1 MKLGSLFDGSGTC
14 PLAASA
20 VGIIPAWAS
29 EIEPFPK
36 AVTQSR
42 FPKMVHLGD
51 ITKMNGAEIEPVDVI
66 TFGSPCQNLSI
77 AGNGKGLAGQE
88 SSLFFEAIR
97 VIQEMRCAT
106 NGRFPQIVIWENVYG
121 AFSSTQGE
129 DFRTVIET
137 LWKICEGNDSVP
149 RYAEDKQGRQK
160 WPHTGFVLGDH
171 SSIAWRGLDA
181 QGWGVP
187 QRRKRVFVVLDLGGQ
202 CAGRI
207 LFEREGLRRDF
218 KKVRTTRETIRPIA
232 KTSPSE
238 HNSVFAVESHPQDSR
253 VVLRRDGIVQTLSGR
268 MGTGGG
274 NVPIAV
280 FSFDSLASNS
290 MKSANPHSGSR
301 RVDIAKTLDCADQSP
316 AKNQGGLCVIQAQA
330 FGQASYDE
338 YALTE
343 QAVTLKATG
352 GSYGGGS
359 ENLVLVPCKGDIG
372 IANGGAGKKAG
383 SIAFSKE
390 VSPTLKAGASG
401 LQAPIVAIPHKFPI
415 VCRATQQS
423 NAETMIDCCPTI
435 TSAAG
440 TSGNN
445 QPIAAIPYTL
455 KIRSG
460 CEGGGKGALIQEDK
474 SATLSCNND
483 QTLFVPTQTEN
494 GEVIYLARKL
504 TPTECASLQGFEK
517 DWCALVPHKDSA
529 EYKMWGN
536 GMAFPCMLYIME
548 GVQEVL
554 VERYLDNLFGG
565 DTSE

>member
-121 AFSSTQGE
+121 AF
-129 DFRTVIET
+129 
-137 LWKICEGNDSVP
+137 
-149 RYAEDKQGRQK
+149 
-160 WPHTGFVLGDH
+160 
-171 SSIAWRGLDA
+171 
-181 QGWGVP
+181 
-187 QRRKRVFVVLDLGGQ
+187 
-202 CAGRI
+202 
-207 LFEREGLRRDF
+207 
-218 KKVRTTRETIRPIA
+218 
-232 KTSPSE
+232 
-238 HNSVFAVESHPQDSR
+238 
-253 VVLRRDGIVQTLSGR
+253 
-268 MGTGGG
+268 
-274 NVPIAV
+274 NVPLV
-280 FSFDSLASNS
+280 LV
-290 MKSANPHSGSR
+290 P
-301 RVDIAKTLDCADQSP
+301 C
-316 AKNQGGLCVIQAQA
+316 

-338 YALTE
+338 YAPTE

-352 GSYGGGS
+352 GNYGGGT
-359 ENLVLVPCKGDIG
+359 ETLVLEPIGADFYNQAITGGVTMTLAAARPDHHHLPC
-372 IANGGAGKKAG
+372 A
-383 SIAFSKE
+383 
-390 VSPTLKAGASG
+390 L
-401 LQAPIVAIPHKFPI
+401 
-415 VCRATQQS
+415 
-423 NAETMIDCCPTI
+423 
-435 TSAAG
+435 
-440 TSGNN
+440 
-445 QPIAAIPYTL
+445 IPYTL

-554 VERYLDNLFGG
+554 AERYLDNLFGG
-565 DTSE
+565 DTTEP

>member
-88 SSLFFEAIR
+88 SSLFFEAVR

-137 LWKICEGNDSVP
+137 LWKICEGDNSVP
-149 RYAEDKQGRQK
+149 RYAEDKRGRQK

-218 KKVRTTRETIRPIA
+218 KKVRRTGQTVRPA
-232 KTSPSE
+232 SETSPAE
-238 HNSVFAVESHPQDSR
+238 HHRVYAVENHAQDSR
-253 VVLRRDGIVQTLSGR
+253 VSLSPDNTVQTLAGR

-274 NVPIAV
+274 NVPLV
-280 FSFDSLASNS
+280 LV
-290 MKSANPHSGSR
+290 P
-301 RVDIAKTLDCADQSP
+301 C
-316 AKNQGGLCVIQAQA
+316 

-338 YALTE
+338 YAPTE

-352 GSYGGGS
+352 GNYGGGT
-359 ENLVLVPCKGDIG
+359 ETLVL
-372 IANGGAGKKAG
+372 
-383 SIAFSKE
+383 E
-390 VSPTLKAGASG
+390 
-401 LQAPIVAIPHKFPI
+401 PHEKFPI
-415 VCRATQQS
+415 VCRATQQR
-423 NAETMIDCCPTI
+423 NAETMADCCPTL

-445 QPIAAIPYTL
+445 QPIVAIPHTVLSIGADCYNGKVTGNKSMTLCAAKSDAHHLPCALIPYTL

-517 DWCALVPHKDSA
+517 DWCALVPHKDAA

-554 VERYLDNLFGG
+554 AERYLDDLFGG
-565 DTSE
+565 DASGHG

>member
-42 FPKMVHLGD
+42 FPKMAHLGD
-51 ITKMNGAEIEPVDVI
+51 IIKMNGAEIEPVDVI

-137 LWKICEGNDSVP
+137 LWKICEGDDSVP
-149 RYAEDKQGRQK
+149 RYAEDKQKRQK
-160 WPHTGFVLGDH
+160 WPHTGFILGDH

-218 KKVRTTRETIRPIA
+218 KKVRRTGETIRPA
-232 KTSPSE
+232 SETSPVE
-238 HNSVFAVESHPQDSR
+238 HYRVYAVENHAQDSR
-253 VVLRRDGIVQTLSGR
+253 VSLRPDNTVQTLAGR

-274 NVPIAV
+274 NVPLV
-280 FSFDSLASNS
+280 LV
-290 MKSANPHSGSR
+290 P
-301 RVDIAKTLDCADQSP
+301 C
-316 AKNQGGLCVIQAQA
+316 

-338 YALTE
+338 YAPTE
-343 QAVTLKATG
+343 QAVTPKATG
-352 GSYGGGS
+352 GNYGGGT
-359 ENLVLVPCKGDIG
+359 ENLVLVPCKADVG

-401 LQAPIVAIPHKFPI
+401 LQAPV
-415 VCRATQQS
+415 V
-423 NAETMIDCCPTI
+423 
-435 TSAAG
+435 
-440 TSGNN
+440 
-445 QPIAAIPYTL
+445 AIPYTL

-483 QTLFVPTQTEN
+483 QTLFLPIKTES

-554 VERYLDNLFGG
+554 AERYLDNLFGG
-565 DTSE
+565 DTAEP

>member
-218 KKVRTTRETIRPIA
+218 KKVRRTGQTVRPTSE
-232 KTSPSE
+232 TSPVE
-238 HNSVFAVESHPQDSR
+238 HYRVYAVENHAQDSR
-253 VVLRRDGIVQTLSGR
+253 VSLRPDNTVQTLAGR

-274 NVPIAV
+274 NVPLV
-280 FSFDSLASNS
+280 LV
-290 MKSANPHSGSR
+290 P
-301 RVDIAKTLDCADQSP
+301 C
-316 AKNQGGLCVIQAQA
+316 

-338 YALTE
+338 YAPTG

-352 GSYGGGS
+352 GNYGGGT
-359 ENLVLVPCKGDIG
+359 ETLVLEPIGADFYNQAITGEVTMTLAAARPDHHHLPC
-372 IANGGAGKKAG
+372 A
-383 SIAFSKE
+383 
-390 VSPTLKAGASG
+390 L
-401 LQAPIVAIPHKFPI
+401 
-415 VCRATQQS
+415 
-423 NAETMIDCCPTI
+423 
-435 TSAAG
+435 
-440 TSGNN
+440 
-445 QPIAAIPYTL
+445 IPYTL

-554 VERYLDNLFGG
+554 AERYLDNLFGG
-565 DTSE
+565 DTAEP

>member
-137 LWKICEGNDSVP
+137 LWKICEGDNSVP
-149 RYAEDKQGRQK
+149 RYAEDKRGRQK

-187 QRRKRVFVVLDLGGQ
+187 QRRKRVFLVLDLGGQ

-218 KKVRTTRETIRPIA
+218 KKVRRTGQTVRPA
-232 KTSPSE
+232 SETSPAE
-238 HNSVFAVESHPQDSR
+238 HHRVYAVENHAQDSR
-253 VVLRRDGIVQTLSGR
+253 VSLRPDNTVQTLAGR

-274 NVPIAV
+274 NVPLV
-280 FSFDSLASNS
+280 LV
-290 MKSANPHSGSR
+290 P
-301 RVDIAKTLDCADQSP
+301 C
-316 AKNQGGLCVIQAQA
+316 

-338 YALTE
+338 YAPTE
-343 QAVTLKATG
+343 QAVTLKAAG
-352 GSYGGGS
+352 GNYGGGT
-359 ENLVLVPCKGDIG
+359 ETLVLEPIGADFYNQAITGGVTMTLAAARPDHHHLPC
-372 IANGGAGKKAG
+372 A
-383 SIAFSKE
+383 
-390 VSPTLKAGASG
+390 L
-401 LQAPIVAIPHKFPI
+401 
-415 VCRATQQS
+415 
-423 NAETMIDCCPTI
+423 
-435 TSAAG
+435 
-440 TSGNN
+440 
-445 QPIAAIPYTL
+445 IPYTL

-548 GVQEVL
+548 GVQEIL
-554 VERYLDNLFGG
+554 AERYLDNLFGG
-565 DTSE
+565 DTAEP

>member
-29 EIEPFPK
+29 EIEPFPM

-42 FPKMVHLGD
+42 FPKMAHLGD

-88 SSLFFEAIR
+88 SSLFFEAVR

-137 LWKICEGNDSVP
+137 LWKICEGDDSVP
-149 RYAEDKQGRQK
+149 RYAEDKRGRQK

-207 LFEREGLRRDF
+207 LFEREGLRRNF
-218 KKVRTTRETIRPIA
+218 KKVRRTGQTVRPA
-232 KTSPSE
+232 SETSPAE
-238 HNSVFAVESHPQDSR
+238 HHRVYAVENHAQDSR
-253 VVLRRDGIVQTLSGR
+253 VSLSPNNTVQTLAGR

-274 NVPIAV
+274 NVPLV
-280 FSFDSLASNS
+280 LV
-290 MKSANPHSGSR
+290 P
-301 RVDIAKTLDCADQSP
+301 C
-316 AKNQGGLCVIQAQA
+316 

-338 YALTE
+338 YTPTE

-352 GSYGGGS
+352 GNYGGGT
-359 ENLVLVPCKGDIG
+359 ETLVLEPIG
-372 IANGGAGKKAG
+372 ADFYNH
-383 SIAFSKE
+383 SITGE
-390 VSPTLKAGASG
+390 VTMTL
-401 LQAPIVAIPHKFPI
+401 
-415 VCRATQQS
+415 
-423 NAETMIDCCPTI
+423 
-435 TSAAG
+435 TSAKSDPHHLPCAL
-440 TSGNN
+440 
-445 QPIAAIPYTL
+445 IPYTL

-554 VERYLDNLFGG
+554 AERYLDNLFGR
-565 DTSE
+565 

>member
-1 MKLGSLFDGSGTC
+1 MGDFLKSSFGKMFMELLARHREKTSEQSLKLSGK
-14 PLAASA
+14 SA
-20 VGIIPAWAS
+20 
-29 EIEPFPK
+29 
-36 AVTQSR
+36 
-42 FPKMVHLGD
+42 
-51 ITKMNGAEIEPVDVI
+51 
-66 TFGSPCQNLSI
+66 
-77 AGNGKGLAGQE
+77 
-88 SSLFFEAIR
+88 
-97 VIQEMRCAT
+97 
-106 NGRFPQIVIWENVYG
+106 
-121 AFSSTQGE
+121 
-129 DFRTVIET
+129 
-137 LWKICEGNDSVP
+137 
-149 RYAEDKQGRQK
+149 
-160 WPHTGFVLGDH
+160 
-171 SSIAWRGLDA
+171 
-181 QGWGVP
+181 
-187 QRRKRVFVVLDLGGQ
+187 
-202 CAGRI
+202 
-207 LFEREGLRRDF
+207 
-218 KKVRTTRETIRPIA
+218 RETIAFLDMR
-232 KTSPSE
+232 KTNKDGKNGRTPDLSWEIIPLSLGE
-238 HNSVFAVESHPQDSR
+238 DLMHKVGEFPKDASVSSLSSILEVNVPDRYYLSVRACEGI
-253 VVLRRDGIVQTLSGR
+253 LRRSEQRGKQLDPLLKQALLNTIAYSQLKATLKTAELSSAE
-268 MGTGGG
+268 MVSYKPSQDEWEQGGG

-352 GSYGGGS
+352 GNYGGGS
-359 ENLVLVPCKGDIG
+359 ENLVLVPCEGDVG

-401 LQAPIVAIPHKFPI
+401 LQAPV
-415 VCRATQQS
+415 VS
-423 NAETMIDCCPTI
+423 
-435 TSAAG
+435 
-440 TSGNN
+440 
-445 QPIAAIPYTL
+445 IPYTL

-460 CEGGGKGALIQEDK
+460 CEGGGKGALVQKDK

-554 VERYLDNLFGG
+554 AERYLDNLFGG
-565 DTSE
+565 DTAEP

>member
-137 LWKICEGNDSVP
+137 LWKICGGDNSVP

-187 QRRKRVFVVLDLGGQ
+187 QRRKRVFLVLDLGGQ

-218 KKVRTTRETIRPIA
+218 KKVRRTGQTVRPA
-232 KTSPSE
+232 SETSPAE
-238 HNSVFAVESHPQDSR
+238 HHRVYAVENHAQDSR
-253 VVLRRDGIVQTLSGR
+253 VSLSPNNTVQTLAGR

-274 NVPIAV
+274 NVPLVLVPCYEQSAY
-280 FSFDSLASNS
+280 DKYSLS
-290 MKSANPHSGSR
+290 
-301 RVDIAKTLDCADQSP
+301 
-316 AKNQGGLCVIQAQA
+316 
-330 FGQASYDE
+330 
-338 YALTE
+338 E
-343 QAVTLKATG
+343 QAGTLKATG
-352 GSYGGGS
+352 GNYGGGS
-359 ENLVLVPCKGDIG
+359 ENLVLVPCKGDVG

-390 VSPTLKAGASG
+390 VSPTLKAGTSG
-401 LQAPIVAIPHKFPI
+401 LQAPV
-415 VCRATQQS
+415 V
-423 NAETMIDCCPTI
+423 
-435 TSAAG
+435 
-440 TSGNN
+440 
-445 QPIAAIPYTL
+445 AIPYTL

-460 CEGGGKGALIQEDK
+460 CEGGGKGALVQKDK

-554 VERYLDNLFGG
+554 AERYLDDLFGG
-565 DTSE
+565 DTAEP

>member
-137 LWKICEGNDSVP
+137 LWKICEGDDSVP

-160 WPHTGFVLGDH
+160 WPHIGFVLGDR

-218 KKVRTTRETIRPIA
+218 KKVRRTGQTVRPA
-232 KTSPSE
+232 SETSPVE
-238 HNSVFAVESHPQDSR
+238 HYRVYAVENHAQDSR
-253 VVLRRDGIVQTLSGR
+253 VSLRPDNTVQTLAGR

-274 NVPIAV
+274 NVPLV
-280 FSFDSLASNS
+280 LV
-290 MKSANPHSGSR
+290 P
-301 RVDIAKTLDCADQSP
+301 C
-316 AKNQGGLCVIQAQA
+316 

-338 YALTE
+338 YAPAE

-352 GSYGGGS
+352 GNYGWGT
-359 ENLVLVPCKGDIG
+359 EILVLEPIGADFYNQAITGGVTMTLAAARPDHHHLPC
-372 IANGGAGKKAG
+372 A
-383 SIAFSKE
+383 
-390 VSPTLKAGASG
+390 L
-401 LQAPIVAIPHKFPI
+401 
-415 VCRATQQS
+415 
-423 NAETMIDCCPTI
+423 
-435 TSAAG
+435 
-440 TSGNN
+440 
-445 QPIAAIPYTL
+445 IPYTL

-554 VERYLDNLFGG
+554 AERYLDNLFGG
-565 DTSE
+565 DTAEP

>member
-137 LWKICEGNDSVP
+137 LWKICEGDDSVP

-160 WPHTGFVLGDH
+160 WPHIGFVLGDR

-202 CAGRI
+202 CVGRI

-218 KKVRTTRETIRPIA
+218 KKVRRTGQTVRPA
-232 KTSPSE
+232 SETSPVE
-238 HNSVFAVESHPQDSR
+238 HYRVYAVENHAQDSR
-253 VVLRRDGIVQTLSGR
+253 VSLRPDNTVQTLAGR

-274 NVPIAV
+274 NVPLV
-280 FSFDSLASNS
+280 LV
-290 MKSANPHSGSR
+290 P
-301 RVDIAKTLDCADQSP
+301 C
-316 AKNQGGLCVIQAQA
+316 

-338 YALTE
+338 YAPTE

-352 GSYGGGS
+352 GNYGGGT
-359 ENLVLVPCKGDIG
+359 EILVLEPIGADFYNQAITGGVTMTLAAARPDHHHLPC
-372 IANGGAGKKAG
+372 A
-383 SIAFSKE
+383 
-390 VSPTLKAGASG
+390 L
-401 LQAPIVAIPHKFPI
+401 
-415 VCRATQQS
+415 
-423 NAETMIDCCPTI
+423 
-435 TSAAG
+435 
-440 TSGNN
+440 
-445 QPIAAIPYTL
+445 IPYTL

-554 VERYLDNLFGG
+554 AERYLDNLFGG
-565 DTSE
+565 DTAEP

>member
-137 LWKICEGNDSVP
+137 LWKICEGDDSVP

-218 KKVRTTRETIRPIA
+218 KKVRRTGQTVRPTSE
-232 KTSPSE
+232 TSPVE
-238 HNSVFAVESHPQDSR
+238 HYRVYAVENHAQDSR
-253 VVLRRDGIVQTLSGR
+253 VSLRPDNTVQTLAGR

-274 NVPIAV
+274 NVPLV
-280 FSFDSLASNS
+280 LV
-290 MKSANPHSGSR
+290 P
-301 RVDIAKTLDCADQSP
+301 C
-316 AKNQGGLCVIQAQA
+316 

-338 YALTE
+338 YAPTE

-352 GSYGGGS
+352 GNYGGGT
-359 ENLVLVPCKGDIG
+359 ETLVLEPIGADFYNQAITGGVTMTLAAARPDHHHLPC
-372 IANGGAGKKAG
+372 A
-383 SIAFSKE
+383 
-390 VSPTLKAGASG
+390 L
-401 LQAPIVAIPHKFPI
+401 
-415 VCRATQQS
+415 
-423 NAETMIDCCPTI
+423 
-435 TSAAG
+435 
-440 TSGNN
+440 
-445 QPIAAIPYTL
+445 IPYTL

-554 VERYLDNLFGG
+554 AERYLDNLFGG
-565 DTSE
+565 DTTEP

>member
-42 FPKMVHLGD
+42 FPKMAHLGD

-137 LWKICEGNDSVP
+137 LWKICEGDDSVP

-218 KKVRTTRETIRPIA
+218 KKVRRTGQTVRPTSE
-232 KTSPSE
+232 TSPVE
-238 HNSVFAVESHPQDSR
+238 HYRVYAVENHAQDSR
-253 VVLRRDGIVQTLSGR
+253 VSLRPDNTVQTLAGR

-274 NVPIAV
+274 NVPLV
-280 FSFDSLASNS
+280 LV
-290 MKSANPHSGSR
+290 P
-301 RVDIAKTLDCADQSP
+301 C
-316 AKNQGGLCVIQAQA
+316 

-338 YALTE
+338 YAPTE

-352 GSYGGGS
+352 GNYGGGT
-359 ENLVLVPCKGDIG
+359 ETLVLEPIGADFYNQAITGGVTMTLAAARPDHHHLPC
-372 IANGGAGKKAG
+372 A
-383 SIAFSKE
+383 
-390 VSPTLKAGASG
+390 L
-401 LQAPIVAIPHKFPI
+401 
-415 VCRATQQS
+415 
-423 NAETMIDCCPTI
+423 
-435 TSAAG
+435 
-440 TSGNN
+440 
-445 QPIAAIPYTL
+445 IPYTL

-554 VERYLDNLFGG
+554 AERYLDNLFGG
-565 DTSE
+565 DTTEP

>member
-137 LWKICEGNDSVP
+137 LWKICEGDDSVP

-218 KKVRTTRETIRPIA
+218 KKVRRTGQTVRPTSE
-232 KTSPSE
+232 TSPVE
-238 HNSVFAVESHPQDSR
+238 HYRVYAVENHAQDSR
-253 VVLRRDGIVQTLSGR
+253 VSLRPDNTVQTLAGR

-274 NVPIAV
+274 NVPLV
-280 FSFDSLASNS
+280 LV
-290 MKSANPHSGSR
+290 P
-301 RVDIAKTLDCADQSP
+301 C
-316 AKNQGGLCVIQAQA
+316 

-352 GSYGGGS
+352 GNYGGGT
-359 ENLVLVPCKGDIG
+359 ETLVLEPIGADFYNQAITGGVTMTLAAARPDHHHLPC
-372 IANGGAGKKAG
+372 A
-383 SIAFSKE
+383 
-390 VSPTLKAGASG
+390 L
-401 LQAPIVAIPHKFPI
+401 
-415 VCRATQQS
+415 
-423 NAETMIDCCPTI
+423 
-435 TSAAG
+435 
-440 TSGNN
+440 
-445 QPIAAIPYTL
+445 IPYTL

-474 SATLSCNND
+474 SATLSCSND

-554 VERYLDNLFGG
+554 AERYLDNLFGG
-565 DTSE
+565 DTAEP

>member
-181 QGWGVP
+181 QGWGVA

-202 CAGRI
+202 CAGQI

-218 KKVRTTRETIRPIA
+218 KKVRRTGETIRPA
-232 KTSPSE
+232 SETSPVE
-238 HNSVFAVESHPQDSR
+238 HYRVYAVENHAQDSR
-253 VVLRRDGIVQTLSGR
+253 VSLRPDNTVQTLAGR

-274 NVPIAV
+274 NVPLV
-280 FSFDSLASNS
+280 LV
-290 MKSANPHSGSR
+290 P
-301 RVDIAKTLDCADQSP
+301 C
-316 AKNQGGLCVIQAQA
+316 

-338 YALTE
+338 YAPTE

-352 GSYGGGS
+352 GNYGGGT
-359 ENLVLVPCKGDIG
+359 ENLVLVPCKADVG

-401 LQAPIVAIPHKFPI
+401 LQAPV
-415 VCRATQQS
+415 V
-423 NAETMIDCCPTI
+423 
-435 TSAAG
+435 
-440 TSGNN
+440 
-445 QPIAAIPYTL
+445 AIPYTL

-494 GEVIYLARKL
+494 GEIIYLARKL

-554 VERYLDNLFGG
+554 AERYLDNLFGG
-565 DTSE
+565 DTAEP

>member
-29 EIEPFPK
+29 EIEPFPM

-42 FPKMVHLGD
+42 FPKMAHLGD

-88 SSLFFEAIR
+88 SSLFFEAVR

-137 LWKICEGNDSVP
+137 LWKICEGDNSVP
-149 RYAEDKQGRQK
+149 RYAEDKRGRQK

-187 QRRKRVFVVLDLGGQ
+187 QRRKRVFLVLDLGGQ

-218 KKVRTTRETIRPIA
+218 KKVRRTGQTVRPA
-232 KTSPSE
+232 SETSPAE
-238 HNSVFAVESHPQDSR
+238 HHRVYAVENHAQDSR
-253 VVLRRDGIVQTLSGR
+253 VSLSPNNTVQTLAGR

-274 NVPIAV
+274 NVPLV
-280 FSFDSLASNS
+280 LV
-290 MKSANPHSGSR
+290 P
-301 RVDIAKTLDCADQSP
+301 C
-316 AKNQGGLCVIQAQA
+316 

-338 YALTE
+338 YAPTE

-352 GSYGGGS
+352 GNYGGGT
-359 ENLVLVPCKGDIG
+359 ETLVLEPIG
-372 IANGGAGKKAG
+372 ADFYNH
-383 SIAFSKE
+383 SITGE
-390 VSPTLKAGASG
+390 VTMTL
-401 LQAPIVAIPHKFPI
+401 
-415 VCRATQQS
+415 
-423 NAETMIDCCPTI
+423 
-435 TSAAG
+435 TSAKSDPHHLPCAL
-440 TSGNN
+440 
-445 QPIAAIPYTL
+445 IPYTL

-483 QTLFVPTQTEN
+483 QTLFVPTKTES
-494 GEVIYLARKL
+494 GEVVYLARKL

-517 DWCALVPHKDSA
+517 DWCALVPHKDAA

-554 VERYLDNLFGG
+554 AERYLDNLFGG
-565 DTSE
+565 DTAEP

>member
-1 MKLGSLFDGSGTC
+1 MC
-14 PLAASA
+14 HQ
-20 VGIIPAWAS
+20 W
-29 EIEPFPK
+29 EI
-36 AVTQSR
+36 SSNR
-42 FPKMVHLGD
+42 HLG
-51 ITKMNGAEIEPVDVI
+51 KCLR
-66 TFGSPCQNLSI
+66 S
-77 AGNGKGLAGQE
+77 
-88 SSLFFEAIR
+88 
-97 VIQEMRCAT
+97 
-106 NGRFPQIVIWENVYG
+106 
-121 AFSSTQGE
+121 FSSTQGE

-137 LWKICEGNDSVP
+137 LWKICEGDDSVP

-160 WPHTGFVLGDH
+160 WPHIGFVLGDH

-218 KKVRTTRETIRPIA
+218 KKVRRTGQTVRPTSE
-232 KTSPSE
+232 TSPVE
-238 HNSVFAVESHPQDSR
+238 HYRVYAVENHAQDSR
-253 VVLRRDGIVQTLSGR
+253 VSLRPDNTVQTLAGR

-274 NVPIAV
+274 NVPLVLVPCYEQSAY
-280 FSFDSLASNS
+280 DKYSLS
-290 MKSANPHSGSR
+290 
-301 RVDIAKTLDCADQSP
+301 
-316 AKNQGGLCVIQAQA
+316 
-330 FGQASYDE
+330 
-338 YALTE
+338 E
-343 QAVTLKATG
+343 QAGTLKATG
-352 GSYGGGS
+352 GNYGGGF
-359 ENLVLVPCKGDIG
+359 ENLVLVPCKGDVG

-390 VSPTLKAGASG
+390 VSPTLKAGTSG
-401 LQAPIVAIPHKFPI
+401 LQAPV
-415 VCRATQQS
+415 V
-423 NAETMIDCCPTI
+423 
-435 TSAAG
+435 
-440 TSGNN
+440 
-445 QPIAAIPYTL
+445 AIPYTL

-460 CEGGGKGALIQEDK
+460 CEGGGKGALVQKDK

-554 VERYLDNLFGG
+554 AERYLDNLFGG
-565 DTSE
+565 DTAEP